1 MYTMIQVRVGFTV
14 KASESV
20 SGSTAD
26 LTKKNKGSLSSLN
39 KVKLGDI
46 DSLLSL
52 DMLRIKK

>member
-1 MYTMIQVRVGFTV
+1 MIQVRVGFTV

-39 KVKLGDI
+39 KVKLGDM
-46 DSLLSL
+46 DSL
-52 DMLRIKK
+52 